1 MIRRDYI
8 LRIIEEFFQALSRIK
23 ALKQGEKWEAATA
36 AMDEEF
42 NRLVGAGAQAVA
54 QLNETELLAKVVQ
67 GEPTSVVRHK
77 ILLLT
82 TLLNEAGDVAA
93 AQGRVEESRGC
104 YLKALHLLLDA
115 LTSNEVEVCPE
126 FVPKVELLVEALGD
140 SPLPMRTYALLM
152 HHYERTGQ
160 FAKAEDAFYHL
171 LEGKP
176 DSREIMDFGISFY
189 ERLQN
194 QSNSALEE
202 GNLPRAELE
211 AGLAELGQRKMAL
224 SGT

>member
-8 LRIIEEFFQALSRIK
+8 LRMIQEFFEGLSRIK
-23 ALKQGEKWEAATA
+23 ALKREQQWDEATS
-36 AMDEEF
+36 AMDQEF
-42 NRLVGAGAQAVA
+42 NRLVGAGADAVA
-54 QLNETELLAKVVQ
+54 QLSETELLAKVVQ
-67 GEPTSVVRHK
+67 GEPTPVVRHK

-93 AQGRVEESRGC
+93 AQDRVEESRAC

-115 LTSNEVEVCPE
+115 LTSNEVEICPE
-126 FVPKVELLVEALGD
+126 FVPKVELLVEAMGT

-160 FAKAEDAFYHL
+160 FAKAEDAFYNL
-171 LEGKP
+171 LEGQP
-176 DSREIMDFGISFY
+176 DNREIMDFGISFY
-189 ERLQN
+189 ERLQSQTN
-194 QSNSALEE
+194 TALEE

-211 AGLAELGQRKMAL
+211 AGLAELSQRKTAL
-224 SGT
+224 SAK